1 MIQQRH
7 AREMGEHRA
16 ALSMRQLLCAVFIWR
31 AAMTRILPLCGNA
44 SWWVCLV
51 CLLPGILTAVGFR
64 IAMALTGASTVMEAV
79 RNVLGRVGAAL
90 FSWVLAALLLV
101 EAASTLTAL
110 LTVFTQGVG
119 TKGTQFTLALLTG
132 VVLLFCLH
140 REGLPRGIYLLR
152 WVMIALLLLL
162 AGYALGD
169 AQVDNIFPLSGDDSL
184 SLAAAWKA
192 GMSLSWPVILILT
205 VPCEQKRGFPC
216 IGVVP
221 IAIAVGML
229 LLTVL
234 TIPQEMFQAQTGMAD
249 LLLLPI
255 RYMPNAL
262 RVTGLCLLMLSFFM
276 SVGASVQLATTCV
289 LAPVRCSVGWLPYAV
304 LGILVSSQALDIPQ
318 LWALLGM
325 VEPWLLLPLAGILV
339 ISLPFAAIR
348 RKQE

>member
-31 AAMTRILPLCGNA
+31 AAVTRILPLCGNA

-64 IAMALTGASTVMEAV
+64 IVMALTGASTVTEAV
-79 RNVLGRVGAAL
+79 RTVLGRVGAAL

-169 AQVDNIFPLSGDDSL
+169 AQVDNIFPLSGDDTL

-192 GMSLSWPVILILT
+192 RMSLAWPVILILT

-234 TIPQEMFQAQTGMAD
+234 TIPQEMLQAQTGLAD

-262 RVTGLCLLMLSFFM
+262 RVTGLCLLMLSFFL
-276 SVGASVQLATTCV
+276 SVGASVQLATTYM
-289 LAPVRCSVGWLPYAV
+289 LAPSGGSVGWLPHAV
-304 LGILVSSQALDIPQ
+304 LVVLVSSQALDIPQ
-318 LWALLGM
+318 LWALLGT
-325 VEPWLLLPLAGILV
+325 VEPWLILPLAGILV

-348 RKQE
+348 RKRA